1 MNADPQPG
9 GGMQEKRDGT
19 GSRTG
24 RQYLLLRL
32 EILHDA
38 GIFKLFGMYKQFYF
52 HIDDGFL

>member
-38 GIFKLFGMYKQFYF
+38 GIWHVQTILFYI
-52 HIDDGFL
+52 HDGFL